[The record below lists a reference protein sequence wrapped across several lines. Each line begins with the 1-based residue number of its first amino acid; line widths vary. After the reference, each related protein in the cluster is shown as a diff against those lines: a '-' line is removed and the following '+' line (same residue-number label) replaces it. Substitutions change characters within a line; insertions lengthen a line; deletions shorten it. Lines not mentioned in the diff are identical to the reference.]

1 MLLYILLSACVGTVH
16 LYSHGVV
23 TSACSSMS
31 PNHDGASAQ
40 TSSPPYTVTAVPTS
54 FKEGDEITVTL
65 RAVSGDF
72 EGFMLQ
78 ARRVE
83 TSIPIGTF
91 TVTNTA
97 EAQGLNCSEVANSAV
112 SHKSDSEKTEI
123 IVKWKAPTSGPLS
136 NVEFRATFVKNKAT
150 FWEGVKSSAIT
161 YTGTSTPVTAAPT
174 GPTSNS
180 GCGKSKVCFSQ
191 PDNCDPTTNTA
202 CHFVSVQSSS
212 QSEMQVQIVGPGSG
226 YVAIGFSD
234 DKSMGNDDIYICGKD
249 KDGVP
254 QVQRAFSTGRS
265 APNILSLGNV
275 TDIKTS
281 ITNGVL
287 NCSFTSRNVISTASR
302 ASGSQYYLMIASG
315 PSSQGSIQ
323 EHTKTFVTQAKADLV
338 NTTVIG
344 SESTP
349 VTAAPTG
356 PTSNSGCGKSKVCFS
371 QPNNCDPTTNTACH
385 FVSVQSSSQSEM
397 QVQIVGPGSGYVAIG
412 FSDDQSMGND
422 DIYICGKDKDG
433 VPQVQRAF
441 STGRSAPNILSLG
454 NVTDIKTSI
463 TNGVLNCSFTS
474 RNVISTASRA
484 SGSQYYLMIASGPAS
499 QGSIQQH
506 TKTFVTQ
513 AKANL
518 VNTTVIGSESTP
530 VTAAPTG
537 PTSNSGCGKSK
548 VCFSQPDNC
557 DPTTNTACHFVSVQ
571 SSSQSEMQV
580 QIVGPGSGY
589 VAIGFSDDQAMG
601 NDDIYICGKDKDGV
615 PQVQH
620 AFSTGRKAPNIVSL
634 GNISDIKTA
643 ITNGVFNCSFTS
655 RNVIST
661 ASRAASGSQY
671 YLMIASGPSS
681 QGSILEHTK
690 TFVTQDKADLL
701 NPTVIGS
708 EAEAYPAIVKAH
720 GALMLI
726 AWMTTGSVGMLIA
739 RYLKAVGKGRGCCG
753 KDFWFLA
760 HVTLMSLSII
770 ATAIAFI
777 IVFSYAQDWAG
788 GAHPVLGCLV
798 MILSLIQPL
807 VAALRCDPQH
817 EQRFIFNWAH
827 SFNALAIKGL
837 AVAAIFT
844 GLALIGDTQGWM
856 LGVMGGFV
864 AWEALLYILQDLHM
878 RARKKDSTICS
889 FGMINT
895 EVILLVVYILG
906 NLAFLIALLV
916 GIGRA

>member
-499 QGSIQQH
+499 QGSI
-506 TKTFVTQ
+506 
-513 AKANL
+513 
-518 VNTTVIGSESTP
+518 
-530 VTAAPTG
+530 
-537 PTSNSGCGKSK
+537 
-548 VCFSQPDNC
+548 
-557 DPTTNTACHFVSVQ
+557 
-571 SSSQSEMQV
+571 
-580 QIVGPGSGY
+580 
-589 VAIGFSDDQAMG
+589 
-601 NDDIYICGKDKDGV
+601 
-615 PQVQH
+615 
-620 AFSTGRKAPNIVSL
+620 
-634 GNISDIKTA
+634 
-643 ITNGVFNCSFTS
+643 
-655 RNVIST
+655 
-661 ASRAASGSQY
+661 
-671 YLMIASGPSS
+671 
-681 QGSILEHTK
+681 LEHTK

>member
-315 PSSQGSIQ
+315 PS
-323 EHTKTFVTQAKADLV
+323 
-338 NTTVIG
+338 
-344 SESTP
+344 
-349 VTAAPTG
+349 
-356 PTSNSGCGKSKVCFS
+356 
-371 QPNNCDPTTNTACH
+371 
-385 FVSVQSSSQSEM
+385 
-397 QVQIVGPGSGYVAIG
+397 
-412 FSDDQSMGND
+412 
-422 DIYICGKDKDG
+422 
-433 VPQVQRAF
+433 
-441 STGRSAPNILSLG
+441 
-454 NVTDIKTSI
+454 
-463 TNGVLNCSFTS
+463 
-474 RNVISTASRA
+474 
-484 SGSQYYLMIASGPAS
+484 S

>member
-31 PNHDGASAQ
+31 PNHDGASSQ

-97 EAQGLNCSEVANSAV
+97 EAQGLTCSEVANTAV
-112 SHKSDSEKTEI
+112 SHNSDSEKTEI

-174 GPTSNS
+174 LPTSNS

-191 PDNCDPTTNTA
+191 PDNCDPTTNT
-202 CHFVSVQSSS
+202 
-212 QSEMQVQIVGPGSG
+212 
-226 YVAIGFSD
+226 D
-234 DKSMGNDDIYICGKD
+234 
-249 KDGVP
+249 
-254 QVQRAFSTGRS
+254 
-265 APNILSLGNV
+265 
-275 TDIKTS
+275 
-281 ITNGVL
+281 
-287 NCSFTSRNVISTASR
+287 
-302 ASGSQYYLMIASG
+302 
-315 PSSQGSIQ
+315 
-323 EHTKTFVTQAKADLV
+323 
-338 NTTVIG
+338 
-344 SESTP
+344 
-349 VTAAPTG
+349 
-356 PTSNSGCGKSKVCFS
+356 
-371 QPNNCDPTTNTACH
+371 
-385 FVSVQSSSQSEM
+385 
-397 QVQIVGPGSGYVAIG
+397 
-412 FSDDQSMGND
+412 
-422 DIYICGKDKDG
+422 
-433 VPQVQRAF
+433 
-441 STGRSAPNILSLG
+441 
-454 NVTDIKTSI
+454 
-463 TNGVLNCSFTS
+463 
-474 RNVISTASRA
+474 
-484 SGSQYYLMIASGPAS
+484 
-499 QGSIQQH
+499 
-506 TKTFVTQ
+506 
-513 AKANL
+513 
-518 VNTTVIGSESTP
+518 
-530 VTAAPTG
+530 
-537 PTSNSGCGKSK
+537 
-548 VCFSQPDNC
+548 
-557 DPTTNTACHFVSVQ
+557 CHFVSVQ

-601 NDDIYICGKDKDGV
+601 NDDIYICGKDKDGI
-615 PQVQH
+615 PQVQR
-620 AFSTGRKAPNIVSL
+620 AFSTGKKTPNIVSL
-634 GNISDIKTA
+634 GNISDIKTS

-661 ASRAASGSQY
+661 ASRASGSQY
-671 YLMIASGPSS
+671 YLMIASGPAS
-681 QGSILEHTK
+681 QGSIQEHTK
-690 TFVTQDKADLL
+690 KFVTQDKADLL
-701 NPTVIGS
+701 NPTVIKS

-798 MILSLIQPL
+798 MILSLIQPI

-817 EQRFIFNWAH
+817 EKRFIFNWAH

-837 AVAAIFT
+837 AVGAIFT
-844 GLALIGDTQGWM
+844 GLELIGEAQGEGWM

-864 AWEALLYILQDLHM
+864 AWEALLYVLQDLHM

-889 FGMINT
+889 FGMMNT
-895 EVILLVVYILG
+895 EVFLLVVYILG

-916 GIGRA
+916 GIGKA

>member
-323 EHTKTFVTQAKADLV
+323 EHTKTFVTQAKAD
-338 NTTVIG
+338 
-344 SESTP
+344 
-349 VTAAPTG
+349 
-356 PTSNSGCGKSKVCFS
+356 
-371 QPNNCDPTTNTACH
+371 
-385 FVSVQSSSQSEM
+385 
-397 QVQIVGPGSGYVAIG
+397 
-412 FSDDQSMGND
+412 
-422 DIYICGKDKDG
+422 
-433 VPQVQRAF
+433 
-441 STGRSAPNILSLG
+441 
-454 NVTDIKTSI
+454 
-463 TNGVLNCSFTS
+463 
-474 RNVISTASRA
+474 
-484 SGSQYYLMIASGPAS
+484 
-499 QGSIQQH
+499 
-506 TKTFVTQ
+506 
-513 AKANL
+513 L